1 MADKLTLRGVKRIEN
16 YVEPAATGDR
26 VFSLKRPT
34 TGKDQFTL
42 KRWWTEQGA
51 RIPKRYVNATC
62 LDGTFNG
69 TAVVL
74 AVVST
79 QDTRLEIN
87 LNDAGTD
94 LVFGET
100 HSVERIAIFSADLG
114 TLHYDYII
122 PKIPG
127 VAPAQLTIN
136 AITAAT
142 TIGTVT
148 LSGEQS
154 PADGATETYTVS
166 RSGDASPTYVLTS
179 SDAAD
184 VISGLDVTFTGSGA
198 RTLTA
203 TATDAGASDSPAT
216 GTLSINVPVFFA
228 ARVASADLSVAV
240 TVADTGNGNKYQID
254 GVEQDAIVATAGS
267 TIHFDLS
274 DASLSG
280 HPFGIYTDSSK
291 TTQVTVGLEQEG
303 TDLLFTPP
311 IAGNFS
317 YQCGSHANMGG
328 DITVTN

>member
-51 RIPKRYVNATC
+51 RNPKRYINATC

-74 AVVST
+74 AVVSN

-94 LVFGET
+94 LVFGEI

-114 TLHYDYII
+114 TLHYDYVI

-127 VAPAQLTIN
+127 VAPTQLTVD
-136 AITAAT
+136 AITTST

-148 LSGEQS
+148 RTSGDLT
-154 PADGATETYTVS
+154 ATDGDTVS
-166 RSGDASPTYVLTS
+166 YTFSNSGSATNVQYALASS
-179 SDAAD
+179 EGAD
-184 VISGLDVTFTGSGA
+184 IISNLDVTFNVVGTS
-198 RTLTA
+198 TITVTA
-203 TATDAGASDSPAT
+203 TSAGSSDSPDVT
-216 GTLSINVPVFFA
+216 TFDVV
-228 ARVASADLSVAV
+228 VSA
-240 TVADTGNGNKYQID
+240 
-254 GVEQDAIVATAGS
+254 
-267 TIHFDLS
+267 
-274 DASLSG
+274 
-280 HPFGIYTDSSK
+280 
-291 TTQVTVGLEQEG
+291 
-303 TDLLFTPP
+303 
-311 IAGNFS
+311 
-317 YQCGSHANMGG
+317 
-328 DITVTN
+328 

>member
-74 AVVST
+74 AVVSN

-94 LVFGET
+94 LVFGEI
-100 HSVERIAIFSADLG
+100 HSVERIGIFSADFS

-122 PKIPG
+122 PQIPG

-136 AITAAT
+136 ALSSTPT

-148 LSGEQS
+148 LSGEQT

-166 RSGDASPTYVLTS
+166 RSGDASPTYVLS
-179 SDAAD
+179 SSEAAD
-184 VISGLDVTFTGSGA
+184 VISGLDVTFSGSGA

-228 ARVASADLSVAV
+228 TRVANADHTYVV
-240 TVADTGNGNKYQID
+240 TQSGGYYYID
-254 GVEQDAIVATAGS
+254 GVQQDTVTSAAGE

-291 TTQVTVGLEQEG
+291 TTPVTVGIEQEG

-311 IAGNFS
+311 IAGTFS
-317 YQCGSHANMGG
+317 YQCANHANMGG